1 MIQQWTHGLFDCGAE
16 DEKSQRIRFCWNAS
30 MEDSMTCHW
39 QDLFHA
45 KPWGNDWRRHAIL
58 DVILESSEIISI
70 FHSYASDVASFI
82 LGGL

>member
-1 MIQQWTHGLFDCGAE
+1 
-16 DEKSQRIRFCWNAS
+16 

-82 LGGL
+82 LVGL

>member
-1 MIQQWTHGLFDCGAE
+1 MPNLGATIG
-16 DEKSQRIRFCWNAS
+16 DV
-30 MEDSMTCHW
+30 
-39 QDLFHA
+39 
-45 KPWGNDWRRHAIL
+45 HAIL